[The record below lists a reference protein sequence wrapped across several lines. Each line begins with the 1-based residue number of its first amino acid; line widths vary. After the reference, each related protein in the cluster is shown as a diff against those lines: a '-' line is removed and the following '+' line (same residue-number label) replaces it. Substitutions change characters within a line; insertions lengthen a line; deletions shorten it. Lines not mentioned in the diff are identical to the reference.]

1 MFDLT
6 DFCTRC
12 PQKDSC
18 LPQDQTGIF
27 CFVDERVT
35 TTPRSKLVCVRVR
48 RLNIFKMYKQTYY
61 VTGGLLSKSLPPCFI
76 LLIRLKIIT
85 ISLFFFCPRL
95 DIHVLVFVCAHQ
107 RVPLHPCITRHD
119 SCSLFLIDQSGAP
132 VIYLT

>member
-1 MFDLT
+1 MQEEFGERKEIYPVVTPPPLPFSQGVTAEGSSTFDLT

-61 VTGGLLSKSLPPCFI
+61 VTGGHFLSP
-76 LLIRLKIIT
+76 
-85 ISLFFFCPRL
+85 
-95 DIHVLVFVCAHQ
+95 
-107 RVPLHPCITRHD
+107 
-119 SCSLFLIDQSGAP
+119 
-132 VIYLT
+132 